1 MEFKKLQ
8 GSCKACC
15 KTHDARW
22 ELSAAHSVTVFKK
35 AEESCRIN
43 MEALATPR
51 ISSDSLLSYK

>member
-1 MEFKKLQ
+1 MEFKNLQ
-8 GSCKACC
+8 GICKACC

-43 MEALATPR
+43 VEALATPR
-51 ISSDSLLSYK
+51 INSDSAEL